1 MKYTFSVIRH
11 RPHNDQDRDQGGTRQ
26 KVQISGWVRYY
37 SFVGEGEGKCVLVAI
52 YRDGRAVIDNVNH
65 IGLLGKDQGCSK
77 RRFENA
83 FKMALRRIQSGNFR
97 IPNKTN

>member
-11 RPHNDQDRDQGGTRQ
+11 RPHNDRERGRGDTRQ
-26 KVQISGWVRYY
+26 KVQVPCWVRYY
-37 SFVGEGEGKCVLVAI
+37 SVVSEEKCVLVAI
-52 YRDGRAVIDNVNH
+52 YRDGRAVIDNVDH
-65 IGLLGKDQGCSK
+65 TGFLGKDQRCSK

-83 FKMALRRIQSGNFR
+83 FKMALRRIQSGNFP